1 MPCCR
6 KEYFSRMNK
15 KYDIVRFIL
24 KCILIPAAAVFVIY
38 ALNIPYRKIDAGK
51 YMDIIKFDI
60 LGHSD
65 EVIQIANVGSS
76 HGAYGLLYDDI
87 SDMGY
92 SCFNFANVS
101 QSFDYDLAMLKEFQD
116 HMQEGSVLFI
126 PISYFSFNN
135 EVINSKEAEA
145 MSIRYYH
152 FLSPENIPDYDLYVD
167 IITHKLPVLSAG
179 EDILE
184 LLPDLN
190 TVLTAHA
197 AGSGID
203 EEEIARRAQERYS
216 RHFDNKEEYFMP
228 ERIEE
233 LYEIIDFCKERNITP
248 VLITTPFTK
257 YYIDL
262 VPQNFL
268 EEFYTTINRIAD
280 DTGVSYY
287 DYSHDSRFYD
297 NLEPFSDSDHLTEDG
312 ALYFTDI
319 LWDEVTELERF
330 H

>member
-1 MPCCR
+1 
-6 KEYFSRMNK
+6 MNK
-15 KYDIVRFIL
+15 MYDIIRFIL

-38 ALNIPYRKIDAGK
+38 ALNKPYKKIDAGK
-51 YMDIIKFDI
+51 YMDVIKFDV
-60 LGHSD
+60 LRNSD
-65 EVIQIANVGSS
+65 ESIQIANVGSS
-76 HGAYGLLYDDI
+76 HGAYNFLYDDI
-87 SDMGY
+87 SEKEY
-92 SCFNFANVS
+92 SCFNFANAS
-101 QSFDYDLAMLKEFQD
+101 QSYDYDLAVLKEFQG
-116 HMQEGSVLFI
+116 HLQEGGVLFI
-126 PISYFSFNN
+126 PISYFSFNS
-135 EVINSKEAEA
+135 EVINSEEAEA
-145 MSIRYYH
+145 LSVRYYH
-152 FLSPENIPDYDLYVD
+152 CLSPENIPDYDLYVD
-167 IITHKLPVLSAG
+167 IITHKLPILSAG

-190 TVLTAHA
+190 IVLTAHA
-197 AGSGID
+197 ADNGTD
-203 EEEIARRAQERYS
+203 EGKIAKQAQERYS

-228 ERIEE
+228 ERIDE

-257 YYIDL
+257 NYIDL
-262 VPQNFL
+262 VPQDFL
-268 EEFYTTINRIAD
+268 EEFYATIHQIAN
-280 DTGVSYY
+280 DTNISYY

>member
-1 MPCCR
+1 
-6 KEYFSRMNK
+6 MNK
-15 KYDIVRFIL
+15 MYDIIRFIL

-38 ALNIPYRKIDAGK
+38 VLNKPYKKIDAGK
-51 YMDIIKFDI
+51 YMDVIKFDV
-60 LGHSD
+60 LRQSD
-65 EVIQIANVGSS
+65 EIIQIANVGSS
-76 HGAYGLLYDDI
+76 HGAYNFLYDDI
-87 SDMGY
+87 SEKGY
-92 SCFNFANVS
+92 SCFNFANAS
-101 QSFDYDLAMLKEFQD
+101 QSYDYDLAVLKEFQD

-126 PISYFSFNN
+126 PISYFSFNS

-145 MSIRYYH
+145 LSVRYYH
-152 FLSPENIPDYDLYVD
+152 CLSPENIPDYNLYVD
-167 IITHKLPVLSAG
+167 IVTHKLPILSAG

-184 LLPDLN
+184 LLPELN
-190 TVLTAHA
+190 IALTAHA
-197 AGSGID
+197 ANNGID
-203 EEEIARRAQERYS
+203 EEKIAKQAQERYS

-228 ERIEE
+228 ERIDE
-233 LYEIIDFCKERNITP
+233 LYEIIAFCKERNITP

-262 VPQNFL
+262 VPQDFL
-268 EEFYTTINRIAD
+268 EEFYATINRIAY
-280 DTGVSYY
+280 DTDVNYY

>member
-1 MPCCR
+1 
-6 KEYFSRMNK
+6 MNK
-15 KYDIVRFIL
+15 KYDIVRFLL

-38 ALNIPYRKIDAGK
+38 ALNIPYKKIDAGK

-60 LGHSD
+60 LRNSD
-65 EVIQIANVGSS
+65 EVIQIGNVGSS
-76 HGAYGLLYDDI
+76 HGAYGFLYDDI
-87 SDMGY
+87 SDKGY

-101 QSFDYDLAMLKEFQD
+101 QSYDYDLAVLQEFQD
-116 HMQEGSVLFI
+116 HIQEGSVLFI
-126 PISYFSFNN
+126 PISYFSFNS

-145 MSIRYYH
+145 MSVRYYH

-203 EEEIARRAQERYS
+203 AEEIARRAQERYS
-216 RHFDNKEEYFMP
+216 RHFENKEEYFMP

-233 LYEIIDFCKERNITP
+233 LYEIIDFCKARNITP
-248 VLITTPFTK
+248 VLITTPYTK

-262 VPQNFL
+262 VPQDFL
-268 EEFYTTINRIAD
+268 EEFYATIDRIAD
-280 DTGVSYY
+280 DTNVSYY

-312 ALYFTDI
+312 AIYFTDI
-319 LWDEVTELERF
+319 LWDEVAELERF

>member
-1 MPCCR
+1 
-6 KEYFSRMNK
+6 MNK
-15 KYDIVRFIL
+15 KYDILRFVL
-24 KCILIPAAAVFVIY
+24 KCILIPAAAVFIIY
-38 ALNIPYRKIDAGK
+38 ALNKPYKKIDAEK
-51 YMDIIKFDI
+51 YMDIIKFDV
-60 LGHSD
+60 LRHSD

-76 HGAYGLLYDDI
+76 HGAYNFLYDDI
-87 SDMGY
+87 SSKGY
-92 SCFNFANVS
+92 SCFNFANAS
-101 QSFDYDLAMLKEFQD
+101 QSYDYDLAVLKEFQD

-135 EVINSKEAEA
+135 EVVNSKEAEA
-145 MSIRYYH
+145 MSVRYYH

-167 IITHKLPVLSAG
+167 IVTHKLPILSAG

-190 TVLTAHA
+190 TVLTAQA
-197 AGSGID
+197 ANNGID
-203 EEEIARRAQERYS
+203 EEEIARQAQERFS
-216 RHFDNKEEYFMP
+216 RHFENKEEYFMP
-228 ERIEE
+228 KRIEE

-262 VPQNFL
+262 VPQDFL
-268 EEFYTTINRIAD
+268 EKFYATIKQVAD
-280 DTGVSYY
+280 DTNVSYY
-287 DYSHDSRFYD
+287 DYSHDARFYD
-297 NLEPFSDSDHLTEDG
+297 NPEPFSDSDHLTEDG
-312 ALYFTDI
+312 ALHFTDI

>member
-1 MPCCR
+1 
-6 KEYFSRMNK
+6 MNK
-15 KYDIVRFIL
+15 KYDIVRFLL

-38 ALNIPYRKIDAGK
+38 ALNIPYKKIDAGK

-60 LGHSD
+60 LRNSD
-65 EVIQIANVGSS
+65 EVIQIGNVGSS
-76 HGAYGLLYDDI
+76 HGAYGFLYDDI
-87 SDMGY
+87 SDKGY

-101 QSFDYDLAMLKEFQD
+101 QSYDYDLAVLKEFQD
-116 HMQEGSVLFI
+116 HIQEGSVLFI
-126 PISYFSFNN
+126 PISYFSFNS

-145 MSIRYYH
+145 MSVRYYH

-203 EEEIARRAQERYS
+203 AEEIARRAQERYS
-216 RHFDNKEEYFMP
+216 RHFENKEEYFMP

-233 LYEIIDFCKERNITP
+233 LYEIIDFCKARNITP
-248 VLITTPFTK
+248 VLITTPYTK

-262 VPQNFL
+262 VPQDFL
-268 EEFYTTINRIAD
+268 EEFYATIDRIAD
-280 DTGVSYY
+280 DTNVSYY

-312 ALYFTDI
+312 AIYFTDI
-319 LWDEVTELERF
+319 LWDEVAELERF

>member
-1 MPCCR
+1 
-6 KEYFSRMNK
+6 MNK
-15 KYDIVRFIL
+15 KYDIIRFIL

-38 ALNIPYRKIDAGK
+38 ALNKPYKKIDAGK
-51 YMDIIKFDI
+51 YMDVIKFDV
-60 LGHSD
+60 LRQSD
-65 EVIQIANVGSS
+65 EIIQIANVGSS
-76 HGAYGLLYDDI
+76 HGAYNFLYDDI
-87 SDMGY
+87 SEKGY
-92 SCFNFANVS
+92 SCFNFANAS
-101 QSFDYDLAMLKEFQD
+101 QSYDYDLAVLKEFQD

-126 PISYFSFNN
+126 PISYFSFNS

-145 MSIRYYH
+145 LSVRYYH
-152 FLSPENIPDYDLYVD
+152 CLSPENIPNYDPYVD
-167 IITHKLPVLSAG
+167 IVTHKLPILSAG

-184 LLPDLN
+184 LLPELN
-190 TVLTAHA
+190 IVLTAHA
-197 AGSGID
+197 ANNGID
-203 EEEIARRAQERYS
+203 EEKIAKQAQERYS

-233 LYEIIDFCKERNITP
+233 LYEIIDFCKVRNITP

-262 VPQNFL
+262 VPQDFL
-268 EEFYTTINRIAD
+268 EEFYATINRVAY
-280 DTGVSYY
+280 DTDVNYY
-287 DYSHDSRFYD
+287 DYSHESRFYD

-312 ALYFTDI
+312 ARRFTAI

>member
-1 MPCCR
+1 
-6 KEYFSRMNK
+6 MNK
-15 KYDIVRFIL
+15 MYDIIRFIL

-38 ALNIPYRKIDAGK
+38 ALNKPYKKIDAGK
-51 YMDIIKFDI
+51 YMDVIKFDV
-60 LGHSD
+60 LRQSD
-65 EVIQIANVGSS
+65 EIIQIANVGSS
-76 HGAYGLLYDDI
+76 HGAYNFLYDDI
-87 SDMGY
+87 SEKGY
-92 SCFNFANVS
+92 SCFNFANAS
-101 QSFDYDLAMLKEFQD
+101 QSYDYDLAVLKEFQD

-126 PISYFSFNN
+126 PISYFSFNS

-145 MSIRYYH
+145 LSVRYYH
-152 FLSPENIPDYDLYVD
+152 CLSPENIPNYDLYVD
-167 IITHKLPVLSAG
+167 IVTHKLPILSAG

-190 TVLTAHA
+190 IILTAHA
-197 AGSGID
+197 ADNGID
-203 EEEIARRAQERYS
+203 EEKIAKQAQERYS

-233 LYEIIDFCKERNITP
+233 LYEIIDFCKVRNITP

-262 VPQNFL
+262 VPQDFL
-268 EEFYTTINRIAD
+268 EEFYATINRVAY
-280 DTGVSYY
+280 DTDVNYY

-312 ALYFTDI
+312 ARRFTAI

>member
-1 MPCCR
+1 
-6 KEYFSRMNK
+6 MNK
-15 KYDIVRFIL
+15 KHDILRFVL
-24 KCILIPAAAVFVIY
+24 KCILIPAAAVLIIY
-38 ALNIPYRKIDAGK
+38 ALNKPYKKIDAEK
-51 YMDIIKFDI
+51 YMDVIKFDV
-60 LGHSD
+60 LRHSD

-76 HGAYGLLYDDI
+76 HGAYNFLYDDI
-87 SDMGY
+87 SSKGY
-92 SCFNFANVS
+92 SCFNFANAS
-101 QSFDYDLAMLKEFQD
+101 QSYDYDLAVLKEFQD
-116 HMQEGSVLFI
+116 HMQEGSVLII

-145 MSIRYYH
+145 MSVRYYH

-167 IITHKLPVLSAG
+167 IVTHKLPILSAG

-197 AGSGID
+197 ANNGID
-203 EEEIARRAQERYS
+203 EGEIARLAQERFS
-216 RHFDNKEEYFMP
+216 RHFENKEEYFMP

-233 LYEIIDFCKERNITP
+233 LYEIIDFCKERNVTP

-262 VPQNFL
+262 VPQDFL
-268 EEFYTTINRIAD
+268 EKFYATINQVAD
-280 DTGVSYY
+280 DTNVNYY
-287 DYSHDSRFYD
+287 DYSRDARFYD
-297 NLEPFSDSDHLTEDG
+297 NPEPFSDSDHLTEDG
-312 ALYFTDI
+312 ALYFTNI